1 VHERR
6 GEGLR
11 SYVRH
16 FGSAA
21 WRIPGLPDI
30 TLYNDFMAGINHVR
44 LRNTLDALSM
54 GSIMTGRLFTLANEY
69 ASRDEAA
76 AAAPCHIS
84 CLLGR

>member
-1 VHERR
+1 
-6 GEGLR
+6 
-11 SYVRH
+11 
-16 FGSAA
+16 
-21 WRIPGLPDI
+21 
-30 TLYNDFMAGINHVR
+30 MAGINHVR